1 MRGPISCRAS
11 ASKIESTP
19 VSGARMVAS
28 ISTVSRGTPRAMT
41 ATPPMN
47 VKGAPSSTSASWK
60 AWRASR
66 KAEGGRSV
74 TSAAW
79 RVAYP
84 RCDARLR
91 PRIHES
97 PGRTATGS
105 RPRGRLRSKRAKSLS
120 TIAGELPAF
129 SPQPG
134 RFPLLPRTS
143 RANAARPPCSGS
155 PLRSSSYDDNLSAV
169 QGETR
174 ALVRSEL
181 VDRRSFLTSSG
192 LALGATAF
200 SRLSPSEGAMHDLTA
215 AEIARQVRSGTL
227 SPVEVVEACLK
238 RIDEVDPSVLA
249 WVHVDRSGA
258 LQSARELEAEAREG
272 KLRGPLHGAP
282 VGIKDIIAVAGMT
295 TTNGSGEFA
304 HERPEADATC
314 VAKLRGAGAV
324 ILGKTATTQF
334 ASGDPAPTRNP
345 WNLEHTPGGSS
356 SGSAAGVASGMMPL
370 ALGTQTGG
378 SVLRPAAYC
387 GIVGL
392 KPTHGRISTGGVT
405 PLAWSLDH
413 VGIFARTVAD
423 AALALG
429 VLAGHDDADLLSATA
444 ATTDYMAALHD
455 GERPPRLGIPRK
467 LYQDKA
473 IEEVLLPDSAET
485 IRNAHAV
492 VMRVEAAAYHRE
504 RFLDHADS
512 YRPFIHAI
520 IEEGLS
526 IPGFEYARARNFQR
540 EFRRDMT
547 RALEGLDGLLMPV
560 APTPAPKGLESTG
573 DPSLCVPGSFSG
585 LPAIALPSGLSA
597 EGLPL
602 AIQLIAGAFAEDRL
616 LSTASWCAAGLPF
629 HHPPPT

>member
-1 MRGPISCRAS
+1 
-11 ASKIESTP
+11 
-19 VSGARMVAS
+19 
-28 ISTVSRGTPRAMT
+28 
-41 ATPPMN
+41 
-47 VKGAPSSTSASWK
+47 
-60 AWRASR
+60 
-66 KAEGGRSV
+66 
-74 TSAAW
+74 
-79 RVAYP
+79 
-84 RCDARLR
+84 
-91 PRIHES
+91 
-97 PGRTATGS
+97 
-105 RPRGRLRSKRAKSLS
+105 
-120 TIAGELPAF
+120 
-129 SPQPG
+129 
-134 RFPLLPRTS
+134 
-143 RANAARPPCSGS
+143 
-155 PLRSSSYDDNLSAV
+155 
-169 QGETR
+169 
-174 ALVRSEL
+174 
-181 VDRRSFLTSSG
+181 
-192 LALGATAF
+192 
-200 SRLSPSEGAMHDLTA
+200 MHDLTA

-282 VGIKDIIAVAGMT
+282 VGIKDIIAVSGMI

-473 IEEVLLPDSAET
+473 SAEVSGHLGAVASAFAREGAAIEEVLLPDSAET

-492 VMRVEAAAYHRE
+492 VMRVEVAAYHRE

-526 IPGFEYARARNFQR
+526 IPGFEYARARNFQQ

-585 LPAIALPSGLSA
+585 LPAIALPSALSGD
-597 EGLPL
+597 GLPL
-602 AIQLIAGAFAEDRL
+602 AVQLISGAFAEDRL
-616 LSTASWCAAGLPF
+616 LATASWCEAALAF
-629 HHPPPT
+629 HDRPRISSAG

>member
-1 MRGPISCRAS
+1 
-11 ASKIESTP
+11 
-19 VSGARMVAS
+19 
-28 ISTVSRGTPRAMT
+28 
-41 ATPPMN
+41 
-47 VKGAPSSTSASWK
+47 
-60 AWRASR
+60 
-66 KAEGGRSV
+66 
-74 TSAAW
+74 
-79 RVAYP
+79 
-84 RCDARLR
+84 
-91 PRIHES
+91 
-97 PGRTATGS
+97 
-105 RPRGRLRSKRAKSLS
+105 
-120 TIAGELPAF
+120 
-129 SPQPG
+129 
-134 RFPLLPRTS
+134 
-143 RANAARPPCSGS
+143 
-155 PLRSSSYDDNLSAV
+155 
-169 QGETR
+169 
-174 ALVRSEL
+174 
-181 VDRRSFLTSSG
+181 
-192 LALGATAF
+192 
-200 SRLSPSEGAMHDLTA
+200 MHDLTA

-282 VGIKDIIAVAGMT
+282 VGIKDIIAVSGMI

-392 KPTHGRISTGGVT
+392 KPTHGRISTAGVT

-473 IEEVLLPDSAET
+473 SAEVSGHLGAVASAFAREGAAIEEVLLPDSAET

-526 IPGFEYARARNFQR
+526 IPGFEYARARNFQQ

-560 APTPAPKGLESTG
+560 APTPALKGLESTG

-616 LSTASWCAAGLPF
+616 LATASWCEAALAF
-629 HHPPPT
+629 HDRPRISSTG